1 LTSFI
6 GREREMEET
15 RRLVTSQPL
24 VTLLGAGGTG
34 KTRLSLQIGADLLEQ
49 FPDGVWFVE
58 LAPLTDT
65 ALIGQTM
72 WRGFPTG
79 RIRNRGKTRPCAR
92 RRCWERPKRFG
103 YCSRRHCHR
112 SGARTRMPWWQ
123 RFGRWSAGT
132 LRRGVVEGAG
142 HDAGAGR
149 RVCPSRS

>member
-1 LTSFI
+1 
-6 GREREMEET
+6 MEET

-72 WRGFPTG
+72 WRAFPTG
-79 RIRNRGKTRPCAR
+79 IEG
-92 RRCWERPKRFG
+92 
-103 YCSRRHCHR
+103 
-112 SGARTRMPWWQ
+112 
-123 RFGRWSAGT
+123 
-132 LRRGVVEGAG
+132 RRGRARGDAAGSIRSASDTARGAIATDLAPEPG
-142 HDAGAGR
+142 CTGGSDSVAG
-149 RVCPSRS
+149 